1 MSTPNPPASS
11 PDLSA
16 DAPIRLAIDVSP
28 DSESHF
34 FSDLSGELSQGG
46 IFVATYRDVTVGT
59 PVSVV
64 CCVDDQELVLCGVV
78 AWQRDAG
85 ADSSP
90 GIGVRW
96 STLSPSCQDAIE
108 RFCRRRAPLYYE
120 VDLVAA

>member
-1 MSTPNPPASS
+1 MKTTLSPAS
-11 PDLSA
+11 PAAPSA

-34 FSDLSGELSQGG
+34 FADLSGELSQGG

-64 CCVDDQELVLCGVV
+64 CCVDDEHLVLCGVV

-85 ADSSP
+85 AESSP

-96 STLSPSCQDAIE
+96 SELSPSCQETIE
-108 RFCRRRAPLYYE
+108 RFCRLRAPLYYE
-120 VDLVAA
+120 VDLAAA